1 MTGAHLLDFRG
12 RSRLP
17 AIRQAE
23 AAECGL
29 ACLAMIAS
37 YYGHE
42 VDLNVLRRRFP
53 ISLKGVTL
61 KDLMQMAAR
70 LDLSGRALRLEPENL
85 RTLRLPAILHWDMNH
100 FVVLRA
106 VGRKQVTIHDPAL
119 GVRVLAYAEL
129 SGHMTGVALELTPTQ
144 SFERRRERECV
155 GILDMVG
162 RVSGLG
168 RALGQAL
175 VLSLILQL
183 FVLASP
189 FYMQIAV
196 DEAVVKGDEGLL
208 AALAIGFALFALINV
223 TATWLRAVVSLQLGN
238 VLSFQMVIRLFHH
251 MMRLPLP
258 FFERRHIGD
267 LISRFHS
274 TQPIK
279 DLLTEGLVSVLVDGL
294 MALGTLALM
303 FVYSGRLALVV
314 LTAITLYVTLRLTL
328 FRPLRGRTDDQIHA
342 QARQDSTFIETV
354 RAIQS
359 IKLFGREAERES
371 FWQNRYAGFVNA
383 GIRLGRLQ
391 VGFKAA
397 NDFIYSI
404 ENVVTIYLGARL
416 ALDGTITVGMLFAF
430 MAYKQQFLDKVARL
444 VEKGIDLR
452 MLDLHLERLGD
463 IALAR
468 RERGHDEPL
477 NLARPLAGSIELRG
491 VAFRYAE
498 IEPNVFEGIDLRI
511 EPGEFVAITGP
522 SGGGKTTLMKLMV
535 GLFEPTAGEVLIDG
549 FRLHALGL
557 QNVRAQIG
565 VVMQDDH
572 LLSGSIVENIAFF
585 DPVTNLPWVEACA
598 DMAGIHADIM
608 RMPMGYNTLIGDMGS
623 TLSGGQRQRVLLA
636 RALYRK
642 PRMLFLDEGTS
653 HLDPPLEAEVNA
665 ALATLAITRVIIA
678 HRPQTVAAASR
689 VLRLE
694 GGRLNGHAASATP
707 LRGWAA
713 DANTASR

>member
-1 MTGAHLLDFRG
+1 VTGIHLLDFYG
-12 RSRLP
+12 RPRLP

-37 YYGHE
+37 YHGHE
-42 VDLNVLRRRFP
+42 ADLNALRRRFP

-61 KDLMQMAAR
+61 KELMQIAAR
-70 LDLSGRALRLEPENL
+70 LGLAGRALRLEPENL
-85 RTLRLPAILHWDMNH
+85 RKLRLPAILHWDMNH
-100 FVVLRA
+100 FVVLRS
-106 VGRKQVTIHDPAL
+106 VGRTRVTIHDPAL
-119 GVRVLAYAEL
+119 GVRVLAHSEL

-144 SFERRRERECV
+144 GLERRREQERV
-155 GILDMVG
+155 GILDIVG
-162 RVSGLG
+162 QVSGLG

-175 VLSLILQL
+175 TLSLILQL

-196 DEAVVKGDEGLL
+196 DEVVVKGDEGLL

-238 VLSFQMVIRLFHH
+238 VISFQMVIRLFHH

-279 DLLTEGLVSVLVDGL
+279 DLLTEGLVAVLVDGL
-294 MALGTLALM
+294 MALGTLVLM
-303 FVYSGRLALVV
+303 FVYSGMLAVIV
-314 LTAITLYVTLRLTL
+314 LMAATLYVLLRLLL
-328 FRPLRGRTDDQIHA
+328 FRPLRRRTDDQIHA
-342 QARQDSTFIETV
+342 QARRDSTFIETV

-359 IKLFGREAERES
+359 IKLFGRETERES

-383 GIRLGRLQ
+383 SIRLSRLQ
-391 VGFKAA
+391 TGFKAS
-397 NDFIYSI
+397 NDLIYAI

-416 ALDGTITVGMLFAF
+416 ALDGAITIGMLFAF
-430 MAYKQQFLDKVARL
+430 MAYKQQFLDKLARL

-463 IALAR
+463 IALTR
-468 RERGHDEPL
+468 RERGHEEPL
-477 NLARPLAGSIELRG
+477 DLGRPLVGAIELRG

-498 IEPNVFEGIDLRI
+498 TESYVFEGVDLRI

-549 FRLHALGL
+549 FPLHAVGL
-557 QNVRAQIG
+557 QSVRAQIG
-565 VVMQDDH
+565 VVLQDDH

-585 DPVTNLPWVEACA
+585 DPVTNLAWVEACA
-598 DMAGIHADIM
+598 EMAGIHADIM
-608 RMPMGYNTLIGDMGS
+608 RMPMGYSTLIGDMGS

-642 PRMLFLDEGTS
+642 PRILFLDEGTS
-653 HLDPPLEAEVNA
+653 HLDPALEAQVNA
-665 ALATLAITRVIIA
+665 VLATLAITRVIIA

-694 GGRLNGHAASATP
+694 SGCLSSYTSSATP
-707 LRGWAA
+707 LRGWTA
-713 DANTASR
+713 DASTVLR

>member
-1 MTGAHLLDFRG
+1 VTGLQLLDFRG
-12 RSRLP
+12 RPRLP

-37 YYGHE
+37 FHGHE
-42 VDLNVLRRRFP
+42 VDLNALRRRFP
-53 ISLKGVTL
+53 VSLKGVTL
-61 KDLMQMAAR
+61 KDLMQIGTR
-70 LDLSGRALRLEPENL
+70 LGLAGRALRLEPENL
-85 RTLRLPAILHWDMNH
+85 RKLRLPAILHWDMNH
-100 FVVLRA
+100 FVVLRS

-119 GVRVLAYAEL
+119 GVRALAHAEL

-144 SFERRRERECV
+144 GFERRREQERV
-155 GILDMVG
+155 GIFEMVG
-162 RVSGLG
+162 RVSGFG

-175 VLSLILQL
+175 ALSLILQL

-223 TATWLRAVVSLQLGN
+223 TATWLRAIVSLQLGN

-279 DLLTEGLVSVLVDGL
+279 ELLTEGLVAVLVDGL
-294 MALGTLALM
+294 MALGTLGLM

-314 LTAITLYVTLRLTL
+314 LTAVTLYVTLRLTL
-328 FRPLRGRTDDQIHA
+328 LRPLRSRTGDQIQA

-371 FWQNRYAGFVNA
+371 VWQNRYAGFINA

-391 VGFKAA
+391 VSLKAV
-397 NDFIYSI
+397 NDFIYAT

-416 ALDGTITVGMLFAF
+416 ALDGAITIGMLFAF

-452 MLDLHLERLGD
+452 MLDLHLDRLGD

-468 RERGHDEPL
+468 PERGHDEPL
-477 NLARPLAGSIELRG
+477 NLGRVLAGAIELRG

-498 IEPNVFEGIDLRI
+498 MEPCVFEGVDLQI

-535 GLFEPTAGEVLIDG
+535 GLFEPTAGQVLIDG
-549 FRLHALGL
+549 FPLHALGL
-557 QNVRAQIG
+557 QSARAQIG
-565 VVMQDDH
+565 AVMQDDH

-585 DPVTNLPWVEACA
+585 DPATDLSWVEACA
-598 DMAGIHADIM
+598 EMAGIHTDIM
-608 RMPMGYNTLIGDMGS
+608 HMPMGYNTLIGDMGS

-642 PRMLFLDEGTS
+642 PRILFLDEGTS
-653 HLDPPLEAEVNA
+653 HLDPAIEAQVNA

-678 HRPQTVAAASR
+678 HRPQTVAAATR

-694 GGRLNGHAASATP
+694 SGRLGSHTASATP

-713 DANTASR
+713 DASTASR